1 MDTRETQFS
10 DEGPIHVND
19 QLSAILGENDIN
31 EFSEQDERDKAEC
44 IEKCIKNSSFQDNY
58 QIIREIGSGRQ
69 GTVSE
74 VRKITDDR
82 RCAMKLVP
90 IDQKE
95 FQACKYDESKILHIL
110 ESHENIVS
118 YHTSHVFET
127 STTNAGNS
135 DVTTK
140 YVACLMILTELC
152 EICLGKMIK
161 DKSNDIYANYERR
174 CQLVIDILNGVQFIH
189 EKNII
194 HRDLKP
200 ANILIGKDGR
210 AKICDFGLARSR
222 YRTSEVD
229 TQGSERNAKS
239 FSKGK
244 GTRYHMAPEVKE
256 ESNLHYD
263 RKADFYSI
271 GLIIYEMY
279 VEMDESEK
287 LRTFDKLRTENFAP
301 LEDINNEKVQDIVE
315 SLLSHEPSSRMEL
328 NEVKQAIEYLMKNY
342 NTVEGNQVLVLHQSG
357 TQEAKYPGPQ
367 GRQSM
372 ERQNNEPFPSSPAKD
387 QDVPRIS
394 RNIQHLKEEI

>member
-10 DEGPIHVND
+10 DEEPIHVNHE
-19 QLSAILGENDIN
+19 LSAISGENDID
-31 EFSEQDERDKAEC
+31 ESSEQDKRDKAEC

-58 QIIREIGSGRQ
+58 QIIREIGSGGQ

-90 IDQKE
+90 IDQSD
-95 FQACKYDESKILHIL
+95 FQACKYNESKILHIL

-135 DVTTK
+135 DVKTK
-140 YVACLMILTELC
+140 YVACLMILIELC
-152 EICLGKMIK
+152 AESLEDMIRSG
-161 DKSNDIYANYERR
+161 DMYANDGRR
-174 CQLVIDILNGVQFIH
+174 CRILLDILNGVLFIH
-189 EKNII
+189 EKNLI

-210 AKICDFGLARSR
+210 AKICDFGFARIRNRSL
-222 YRTSEVD
+222 EGD
-229 TQGSERNAKS
+229 IPDSERNARPS
-239 FSKGK
+239 SDIGSI
-244 GTRYHMAPEVKE
+244 YYMAPEVKK
-256 ESNLHYD
+256 ESYYPYD

-279 VEMDESEK
+279 VKMDESVK
-287 LRTFDKLRTENFAP
+287 ARKFDQLRTGNFAP

-342 NTVEGNQVLVLHQSG
+342 NTVEGNQVPVLHQAG
-357 TQEAKYPGPQ
+357 TPEEKYPGPQ

-372 ERQNNEPFPSSPAKD
+372 ERQNNGK
-387 QDVPRIS
+387 
-394 RNIQHLKEEI
+394 LEIF